1 MRHKTLIGA
10 LLVAGVGAQGASA
23 AQLGDEELKAAVGGK
38 TVTIETPL
46 GLPITVNYG
55 ANGMMTGTTGT
66 ALGVYLGAVKD
77 RGRWQVKGGKLCQKW
92 FKWLSGETTC
102 LTLRQDGTKIVWRSD
117 EGQTGTA
124 MIEPGPPAFDGV
136 TASGLGL
143 LPRTAP
149 PVTPAATES
158 QPEPRQKPA
167 AEAPRAV
174 TAAVKPTPP
183 SRQTVPNSEP
193 SAPPPLI
200 EKPRQVSRA
209 MPAVADNGRPRFV
222 LASLAPMKPV
232 SPPEPISQNAI
243 PVVTALPDDALSA
256 DPQSMRFAGD
266 SAAIASMEHR
276 WCLSNALAKGPAL
289 LTYETIAEPE
299 LVSAPSLLAIAQ
311 EQSYHGELPL
321 HEASCLTEE
330 PAIGLIAKLIH
341 PAQ

>member
-10 LLVAGVGAQGASA
+10 LLVASAGAQGASA

-102 LTLRQDGTKIVWRSD
+102 LTLRQDGSKIVWRSD

-136 TASGLGL
+136 TASGLGV
-143 LPRTAP
+143 LPRAAP
-149 PVTPAATES
+149 L
-158 QPEPRQKPA
+158 
-167 AEAPRAV
+167 
-174 TAAVKPTPP
+174 PTPP
-183 SRQTVPNSEP
+183 APEAQSEPGLKPTAEASRAAAAMVRPTPPVRQSVVQAEP

-200 EKPRQVSRA
+200 ENPRQVVRP
-209 MPAVADNGRPRFV
+209 MPAVAEGARPRFV
-222 LASLAPMKPV
+222 VASLSPVKPL
-232 SPPEPISQNAI
+232 SPPEPISPNAA
-243 PVVTALPDDALSA
+243 PAVAAPPEEVFSA
-256 DPQSMRFAGD
+256 DPQSMRYAGD

-276 WCLSNALAKGPAL
+276 WCLSNAFAKGPAL
-289 LTYETIAEPE
+289 PTYETIAAPE
-299 LVSAPSLLAIAQ
+299 LVSAPSLLAVAQ
-311 EQSYHGELPL
+311 EQAYQGELPL
-321 HEASCLTEE
+321 HEASCLTEQ
-330 PAIGLIAKLIH
+330 PAIAMLARLLRSE
-341 PAQ
+341 P